1 MPVAVL
7 QIGERIR
14 TERARRGMS
23 LRALA
28 RRVGLSPSLISQIET
43 GKCQPSVSTLYAITT
58 ALGVSVQD
66 VFGEPGA
73 GTDSLNLPDLPGPP
87 DLSNLPGPPAPRRNA
102 ADGPRAPRDAADGPG
117 VGLPARDRD
126 AADASSVGPP
136 APGRDTVDG
145 PSVGPPASGRDTT
158 DAPSV
163 GPPTSG
169 WDTADEPG
177 VGPPALGRD
186 TADGLGVGPPHPDRT
201 GRPAGPAG
209 AVACPGQREVLELDS
224 GITWERLG
232 HAPGSRVDFLL
243 VTYAPGSCSSPTGR
257 LMRHAGTE
265 YGYLI
270 QGELVATL
278 GSRSHRLGPGDA
290 VSFASATPHSYR
302 NEGAVPAVG
311 VWFVASP
318 DGA

>member
-1 MPVAVL
+1 VPVAVL

-28 RRVGLSPSLISQIET
+28 REVGLSPSLISQIET
-43 GKCQPSVSTLYAITT
+43 GKCQPSVSTLYAITST
-58 ALGVSVQD
+58 LGVSVQD

-73 GTDSLNLPDLPGPP
+73 GADPPGLPGP
-87 DLSNLPGPPAPRRNA
+87 LTPG
-102 ADGPRAPRDAADGPG
+102 RDAA
-117 VGLPARDRD
+117 
-126 AADASSVGPP
+126 AS
-136 APGRDTVDG
+136 D
-145 PSVGPPASGRDTT
+145 
-158 DAPSV
+158 
-163 GPPTSG
+163 
-169 WDTADEPG
+169 
-177 VGPPALGRD
+177 
-186 TADGLGVGPPHPDRT
+186 GPPHPDRPVC
-201 GRPAGPAG
+201 RPPGPARSAGP
-209 AVACPGQREVLELDS
+209 VACPGQREVLELDS
-224 GITWERLG
+224 GVTWERLG

-243 VTYAPGSCSSPTGR
+243 VTYAPGSCSSPPGR
-257 LMRHAGTE
+257 LMQHAGTE

-278 GSRSHRLGPGDA
+278 GSRCHRLGPGDA
-290 VSFASATPHSYR
+290 VSFASTTPHSYR